1 MVWQRGQVH
10 VVAGSGVLRGGALSD
25 DAGGAR
31 GGRPDAPRA
40 GVRPAR
46 RRRIE
51 QPRDRRAARDSVRTV
66 DNHLQNAYRKLGV
79 TRRNELPRV
88 LTGGA

>member
-1 MVWQRGQVH
+1 MLAAPAAVDLTPREREFALLAG
-10 VVAGSGVLRGGALSD
+10 AGSSSRMIAERLV
-25 DAGGAR
+25 
-31 GGRPDAPRA
+31 
-40 GVRPAR
+40 
-46 RRRIE
+46 I
-51 QPRDRRAARDSVRTV
+51 SVRTV